1 MQEHQDSVETVDEV
15 IANLREVAT
24 LGPQSMGSWFGGGS
38 ATELA
43 NEKRWVEALSG
54 SLQRTRRRAMTAEH
68 VESLAAIGK
77 RWDIRVAPWGA
88 VVF

>member
-1 MQEHQDSVETVDEV
+1 MQENQDSVEMVDE
-15 IANLREVAT
+15 IISDLRKVAE
-24 LGPQSMGSWFGGGS
+24 LGPQSMGSGFGGGS

-43 NEKRWVEALSG
+43 NEKRWI
-54 SLQRTRRRAMTAEH
+54 
-68 VESLAAIGK
+68 ESLAGSLRRTRKRAVTAEQVDSLTAIGK